1 MFYIMNTLPTLAHN
15 FGEKPKICTLEL
27 SQYIARFTKNG
38 RIMCAKMCSISNKML
53 STSTMMYELNEPLF
67 H

>member
-15 FGEKPKICTLEL
+15 FGGKPKICTLEL

-38 RIMCAKMCSISNKML
+38 ALCAQKSV
-53 STSTMMYELNEPLF
+53 
-67 H
+67 